1 MIQKIYNQNDSTLI
15 TNSMN
20 EVENVGFREY
30 IIQFHTKSIYPA
42 LQISANKKFG
52 CFAELFKGVI
62 YNQAKEIA
70 IENFESFAS
79 KSVPPEIIEILN
91 KPLKKKEQIR
101 LLKGC
106 ELTESQFCALF
117 ALAEKK
123 GYSFSHYKYE
133 GEPTVVKKEELPK
146 FIHIKEDGS
155 VEFFGESSLSEGQMR
170 LVVEQADV
178 LIARVLDNGVH
189 WHCFLQTFKGLK
201 GQEGGVQGSRPHL
214 HYISDSFG
222 ISRKVLVEMIKRGD
236 YPGTPIHI
244 PLLKDE
250 DKSGES

>member
-1 MIQKIYNQNDSTLI
+1 MIQKIYNQNDSTLLAN
-15 TNSMN
+15 TMD
-20 EVENVGFREY
+20 EVEKVGFREY

-42 LQISANKKFG
+42 LQIFANKKFG
-52 CFAELFKGVI
+52 RFADLFKGVI

-70 IENFESFAS
+70 IGNFESFAS
-79 KSVPPEIIEILN
+79 KSVPPAIIEILD

-106 ELTESQFCALF
+106 ELKESQFCALF
-117 ALAEKK
+117 VLAEKK
-123 GYSFSHYKYE
+123 GYSFSHYRYE
-133 GEPTVVKKEELPK
+133 GDPSAVMKEELPK
-146 FIHIKEDGS
+146 FIHLKEDSS

-178 LIARVLDNGVH
+178 LIARILDNGTH

-222 ISRKVLVEMIKRGD
+222 IAREVLVEMLKRGN

-250 DKSGES
+250 DKSGG